1 MNRYKL
7 YLAGVVFTVGLMGCS
22 EKVES
27 QPTAQTTTAS
37 ITSMAP
43 VAAATSTAP
52 VEVSYAKDK
61 NGCSAYPKE
70 QWLSE
75 VDAKAKVLAMGYTI
89 KEFKV
94 SGNCYE
100 IYGRDKSGNKVE
112 IYFDAKTMAVVKMDD

>member
-22 EKVES
+22 EKVAS

-37 ITSMAP
+37 ISSMAP
-43 VAAATSTAP
+43 ASTAP

-75 VDAKAKVLAMGYTI
+75 VDAKAKVLTMGYTI